1 MKSLREYTMNLHKTD
16 RDGEPETGITW
27 GGAFTPPIHGVVN
40 GLPVRILQ
48 TGDLPGAS
56 TVLLCADPTGVLAP
70 VQRRDVIV
78 TDGTYLPLRDT
89 TPQTFNAGAGS
100 AMR

>member
-1 MKSLREYTMNLHKTD
+1 MKTLREYTINLSKTD
-16 RDGEPETGITW
+16 RDGTPEAGIAW
-27 GGAFTPPIHGVVN
+27 GGAFNPPIHGTVN

-56 TVLLCADPTGVLAP
+56 TVLLCADPSGFLAT
-70 VQRRDVIV
+70 VKQSDAIV

-89 TPQTFNAGAGS
+89 TPAQS
-100 AMR
+100 MR